1 MSGRNMF
8 YWHFSIGLISS
19 RKYWSVAK
27 SLVPVLKRV
36 IQVKFYF
43 HEILRKIKKKV
54 ERLNFLKTQKNRFR
68 ENFDLRG

>member
-27 SLVPVLKRV
+27 SLVPVLKMV

-43 HEILRKIKKKV
+43 HEFLTKIQKKCRKIEFSKITKK
-54 ERLNFLKTQKNRFR
+54 
-68 ENFDLRG
+68 